1 MRRSRVLLEGRPTAR
16 SQQKTSSTSVNGGL
30 APVVCNVLGVFLIVL
45 VLALTLPL
53 TLPRLMGY
61 EVFNVI
67 SGSMEPAIPMG
78 SVIYVTSVDPE
89 DVDVDDVIAFMDD
102 GSVVAHRV
110 VTNRTSLGEYVTKG
124 DANNTEDLFPVPY
137 DALIGVVALSVPM
150 AGAAMGLYA
159 STIGKVYLV
168 MTLACGIMLNIL
180 ADRLRAR
187 RSKRLRQK
195 VQEGMIGADG
205 ASAAGAD
212 EADDLAAEAPSRS
225 GWIRVVAMCALAL
238 VFLGSG
244 GVVLYVNH
252 QHAVSAEAFQKLA
265 DAYTYPSD
273 DKTGTHAPIKVDF
286 DALKKVNPDIEG
298 WLYCKDS
305 RIDYPVMRGRTDDDY
320 LHHNMQG
327 EYDFAG
333 CLFVDSAS
341 TPDFADA
348 STIIY
353 GHHMLDD
360 SMFGTLDDWSNQ
372 AFYEEHPVMWLLTP
386 TQDYQVVLVSGHTTS
401 AHSDLYEVHRDHDD
415 AFAQFLATVAEQSD
429 FTPVEGAEINPERN
443 YVMLSTCSFVF
454 DDARYVIHGKL
465 VPVD

>member
-1 MRRSRVLLEGRPTAR
+1 MFGI
-16 SQQKTSSTSVNGGL
+16 
-30 APVVCNVLGVFLIVL
+30 FLIVL
-45 VLALTLPL
+45 VLAMVLPV

-61 EVFNVI
+61 EVFNII

-78 SVIYVTSVDPE
+78 SAIYVSPIE
-89 DVDVDDVIAFMDD
+89 PKDVQVDDVIAFLDE

-110 VTNRTSLGEYVTKG
+110 VTNRTSLGEFVTKG

-137 DALIGVVALSVPM
+137 DSLIGVVALSVPM
-150 AGAAMGLYA
+150 AGAAMSLYA
-159 STIGKVYLV
+159 SPVGKVYLF

-180 ADRLRAR
+180 ADRMRTR
-187 RSKRLRQK
+187 RSRQLREK
-195 VQEGMIGADG
+195 VQEGLIGAD
-205 ASAAGAD
+205 ASSAGDPAAAAD
-212 EADDLAAEAPSRS
+212 APRRS
-225 GWIRVVAMCALAL
+225 GGWIRTVVMCALAL
-238 VFLGSG
+238 VFFGSG
-244 GVVLYVNH
+244 GVVLYVQH
-252 QHAVSAEAFQKLA
+252 QHAVSADAFQSLIDRFVSA
-265 DAYTYPSD
+265 VD
-273 DKTGTHAPIKVDF
+273 DKGGTVAPIKIDF
-286 DALKKVNPDIEG
+286 DALKAENPDIEG
-298 WLYCKDS
+298 WLYCPNS
-305 RIDYPVMRGRTDDDY
+305 RINYPVMRGANDDTY
-320 LHHNMQG
+320 LHHNFKR

-341 TPDFADA
+341 QPDFADA

-465 VPVD
+465 VPVDSVGGEPAASLPR